1 MRVIV
6 QLALFMGATASFL
19 APMQLRATS
28 RAAGLRMM
36 AGTGTCVITDGTDSF
51 YGSRTIFQAIYDH
64 GDFERLTAFSSSIKE
79 AKKMCISRQ
88 ARYSGLIDALDFAEG
103 GEAELAAAARK
114 DREVM
119 AYWREAAATATV
131 ARGQEALGS
140 KLAVVW
146 AREREAWLDV
156 VLA

>member
-1 MRVIV
+1 MV
-6 QLALFMGATASFL
+6 
-19 APMQLRATS
+19 
-28 RAAGLRMM
+28 GL
-36 AGTGTCVITDGTDSF
+36 
-51 YGSRTIFQAIYDH
+51 
-64 GDFERLTAFSSSIKE
+64 
-79 AKKMCISRQ
+79 
-88 ARYSGLIDALDFAEG
+88 
-103 GEAELAAAARK
+103 EAELAAAARK

-119 AYWREAAATATV
+119 ACWREAAATATV